1 MGVREE
7 LLVAWLGERLIT
19 RCIEVQGDLTMP
31 HVQQIIE
38 CLVPDVPLE
47 VTRDTLTP
55 VTSNTTDGIPLEAE
69 PRIKVID
76 RDAFALGAGKKK
88 PAALSNGSRE
98 SAANREF
105 HIRAG

>member
-1 MGVREE
+1 
-7 LLVAWLGERLIT
+7 
-19 RCIEVQGDLTMP
+19 MP

-76 RDAFALGAGKKK
+76 RDAFALELA
-88 PAALSNGSRE
+88 RE
-98 SAANREF
+98 WV
-105 HIRAG
+105 RAGLPRSPAR